1 VNHYP
6 HHIGDFD
13 KATRHLT
20 RVERS
25 IYRDLIELYYD
36 TETVLT
42 LDLPSLCRRILA
54 RSNEE
59 STAVEQTLNE
69 FFIKTASGWYHERC
83 EQEIEAFRSGTT
95 QKSLAGKASA
105 AARAKKREEN
115 LQKLNGVSTLVERSL
130 NSVSTAGNGT
140 PTNLEPRT
148 YNQEPTEE
156 LAPPKDSKPPE
167 NPKFENPSGAVEVSK
182 AIVDAFK
189 AKNQQCRAN
198 AMHPD
203 CQKIADMK
211 IPMEFVTSVAEEGA
225 ADGKAFAWVLA
236 AVLGKFK
243 DAKERIDKPREA
255 RIDWSDSNHLNV
267 LGQKIG
273 APAFAGETTQRYA
286 VRLQALIADRKAS
299 EDKKLIGVA
308 A

>member
-83 EQEIEAFRSGTT
+83 EHEIEAFRSGTT

-105 AARAKKREEN
+105 AARAKKREEK
-115 LQKLNGVSTLVERSL
+115 LQKLNGVATTVERSL
-130 NSVSTAGNGT
+130 NPVATAGNGT

-148 YNQEPTEE
+148 YNREPMEE

-167 NPKFENPSGAVEVSK
+167 NPSGAVEVSK
-182 AIVDAFK
+182 AIIEAFK
-189 AKNQQCRAN
+189 AKNQQCRVN

-203 CQKIADMK
+203 CQKIAAMK

-236 AVLGKFK
+236 AIIGKFN

-267 LGQKIG
+267 LGQKLG
-273 APAFAGETTQRYA
+273 VRALAGETTPRFA
-286 VRLQALIADRKAS
+286 ARLQALIADRKAS
-299 EDKKLIGVA
+299 EDKKIIGVA